1 MPRELNF
8 RLGRGFIR
16 ERRLALSATGYTA
29 LEAFLY
35 GWDTSFYR
43 HSQAMAARTL

>member
-16 ERRLALSATGYTA
+16 ERREALSPRGYA
-29 LEAFLY
+29 AACAWLY

-43 HSQAMAARTL
+43 HSQAMAAHTL